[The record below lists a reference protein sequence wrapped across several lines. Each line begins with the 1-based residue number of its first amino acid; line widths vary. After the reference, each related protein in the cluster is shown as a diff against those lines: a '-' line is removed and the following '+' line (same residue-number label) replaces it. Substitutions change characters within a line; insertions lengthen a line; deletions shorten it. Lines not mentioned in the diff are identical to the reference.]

1 MGRRRAEH
9 VVIRH
14 RHNGLFI
21 SVTIDNQR
29 RNGEGLIGW
38 PRQNRNN
45 GCCRQILQEIQVNE
59 LHREYYPYTSCTTF

>member
-1 MGRRRAEH
+1 MKMGRRRAEH

-38 PRQNRNN
+38 PRLMPRAKRPVII
-45 GCCRQILQEIQVNE
+45 GGTGR
-59 LHREYYPYTSCTTF
+59 